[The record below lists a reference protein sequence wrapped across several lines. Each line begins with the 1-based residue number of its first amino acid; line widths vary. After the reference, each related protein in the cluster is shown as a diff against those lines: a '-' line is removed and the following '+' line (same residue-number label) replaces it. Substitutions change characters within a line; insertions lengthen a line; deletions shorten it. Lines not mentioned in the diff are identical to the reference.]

1 MIMKKNDDSVIDVNP
16 RETVMKGKTPRRLLW
31 LIGGTFLII
40 LMVMAVF
47 IVNGQENKKKI
58 NDDEKKAVAAKE
70 AAPKPTEAVTV
81 ESIQKEQEK
90 KVLDVVKGSPAV
102 VNDVQNELN
111 QFKGDGFKS
120 NSAVEKNSSS
130 SGYHQSTTPSN
141 ANNTA
146 ADAAQQAREK
156 ISTAPIFSSRG
167 TRSSNAGG
175 NSALSGQIDLIKQLA
190 EKRSESIQ
198 ADPAALLKQALENGN
213 NPKINNKSAS
223 NELDFNAEMSNKQL
237 NAPTGIIAKSKNNC
251 LLTPG
256 WLIPVANVEAMNSDV
271 PGEITLVVR
280 EDVYDS
286 LTNTC
291 KAIPKGSKIIAV
303 YNPNVKVGQERF
315 NIASSVLYLPNG
327 KHVPML
333 GTNAYSPDGTAGID
347 ADVNNHFFKMFGTAL
362 LLGFVD
368 KMTSND
374 TVSTSSAN
382 GSTTTNTSVLGQT
395 LGNTANA
402 ILQRNS
408 QMSPTLTRD
417 HATRFNLKV
426 SREFYME
433 QYRD

>member
-1 MIMKKNDDSVIDVNP
+1 MKKNDDSVIDVNP

>member
-70 AAPKPTEAVTV
+70 GAPKPTEAVTV

-120 NSAVEKNSSS
+120 NSAVEKNSST

-146 ADAAQQAREK
+146 ADAAQQNREK

-408 QMSPTLTRD
+408 QISPTLNRD

>member
-1 MIMKKNDDSVIDVNP
+1 MMKKDDTVIDVNP
-16 RETVMKGKTPRRLLW
+16 RETVMRGKTPRRLLW
-31 LIGGTFLII
+31 IIGVTFLIL
-40 LMVMAVF
+40 LMVMSVF
-47 IVNGQENKKKI
+47 IVNGKDNTKKKT
-58 NDDEKKAVAAKE
+58 DDEKKAVAAKE

-81 ESIQKEQEK
+81 ESIEKEQTK
-90 KVLDVVKGSPAV
+90 KALDFVKGAPV
-102 VNDVQNELN
+102 VTTEVQAELN
-111 QFKGDGFKS
+111 QLKGDGNKS
-120 NSAVEKNSSS
+120 NSAVEK
-130 SGYHQSTTPSN
+130 STSTGVTRQNASQTSN
-141 ANNTA
+141 VNNTV

-167 TRSSNAGG
+167 TRTSNAGG
-175 NSALSGQIDLIKQLA
+175 NSAALSGQIDLLKQLG
-190 EKRSESIQ
+190 ERRSASVG
-198 ADPAALLKQALENGN
+198 ADPASLLKQALESGSNT
-213 NPKINNKSAS
+213 KANNKSAS
-223 NELDFNAEMSNKQL
+223 NELDFNAEMSNRQL
-237 NAPTGIIAKSKNNC
+237 NAPTGLIPKSKNNC

-408 QMSPTLTRD
+408 QISPTLTRD

>member
-1 MIMKKNDDSVIDVNP
+1 MKKNDDSVIDVNP

-70 AAPKPTEAVTV
+70 GAPKPTEAVTV

-120 NSAVEKNSSS
+120 NSAVEKNSST

-146 ADAAQQAREK
+146 ADAAQQNREK

-408 QMSPTLTRD
+408 QISPTLNRD